1 MSDLIINVMLADDHA
16 VVRMGFR
23 LLLEGAPDI
32 RVVAEAESGE
42 DAVRRYQEVRPDVLV
57 LDLSMP
63 DIDGLAVQ
71 QRLLET
77 GATLAVVFLTGRGDI
92 PSSVR
97 AMKAGAVDFLT
108 KPVKAAD
115 LAAAV
120 RTAMAQAEVRHVEA
134 EQVAALRARHMQ
146 LTPREAEVMRH
157 VIAGKLNKV
166 IAADLGTT
174 EQTIKVHRARVME
187 KLAVGSV
194 AELVNA
200 ARMMGIEAIP

>member
-1 MSDLIINVMLADDHA
+1 MIPIRPKVYLVDDEPELRRALERVLRTEGFAVESCGSATEFLAGLGPRTVGCA
-16 VVRMGFR
+16 
-23 LLLEGAPDI
+23 
-32 RVVAEAESGE
+32 
-42 DAVRRYQEVRPDVLV
+42 V

-63 DIDGLAVQ
+63 DLDGLAVQ

-77 GATLAVVFLTGRGDI
+77 EATLAVVFLTGRGDI

-120 RTAMAQAEVRHVEA
+120 RTAMAQAEARHAEA
-134 EQVAALRARHMQ
+134 EQVAALQARHAQ
-146 LTPREAEVMRH
+146 LTPREAEVMRR